1 MQYVIYNGM
10 LLVNKNKLSTE
21 YATLMNRENT
31 FSKISQPQ
39 KTSYCVLPFICNV
52 QNRQIYRN
60 NVDQWFL
67 EVRAWE
73 EMGSDC

>member
-1 MQYVIYNGM
+1 MWYVIYNGM

-31 FSKISQPQ
+31 FSKRSQPQ
-39 KTSYCVLPFICNV
+39 KTSYCVLPFACNV

-73 EMGSDC
+73 EMGSDS